1 MATMTASVL
10 NNFADLALSLPPPS
24 LEATIKQNPTVVD
37 ATGYDG
43 RTALQKAVM
52 VGNLPVVRL
61 LLQYGSDPNLRAQS
75 GETAVHVACCR
86 GLLNMFVTLLKHGGD
101 PMVADGAGR
110 VAIHCA
116 AIAGSMLLV
125 QYLAEVCEVNLEAED
140 ARGST
145 PLHIAASC
153 GHLSLVEY
161 LVRTKKVGRTKVDS
175 DGNTALHSG
184 AVGGVSGVCWAVL
197 YPGAEHL
204 LTTTNAAG
212 LTPAQVAHAS
222 ISVSP
227 DCRRW
232 IDRWTRQYER
242 SAAVESPRWPWLIQ
256 LFTPFTIFY
265 VGILLSVFVLPHHQW
280 MVGVPVFIVALT
292 VMARQQHRLKH
303 PIRWPNPIYLGAY
316 GGGLFSTLA
325 CYAAGIKA
333 HQHQPLLLSLLM
345 WTVVLIHLFIFYKL
359 VTGDPGIVRA
369 EGPLREVLRGV
380 GEGIVKGY
388 CSECQLASPPLAHH
402 CRLCVACHHQTDH
415 HCLFLN
421 TCIAANNHWYFVVFI
436 MTNIILMTGFL
447 GAAYTA
453 TVPPGV
459 QGDWVDRLTAH
470 VHNLLN
476 EDMWTVLMAVC
487 NEASLIWAFYLL
499 NTQFQVVGSQQT
511 TLCRLKLGSPLTKPT
526 LMEKTKNF
534 WSFLLRG
541 RVPLSNQTHYFNP
554 V

>member
-1 MATMTASVL
+1 MAAMTASVL
-10 NNFADLALSLPPPS
+10 NNFADLVMSLPMPS
-24 LEATIKQNPTVVD
+24 LEATIKQNPAVIDT
-37 ATGYDG
+37 TGYDG

-61 LLQYGSDPNLRAQS
+61 LLQYGSDPNVRAQS

-86 GLLNMFVTLLKHGGD
+86 GLLNMVVVLLKHGGD
-101 PMVADGAGR
+101 PMVTDGAGR

-116 AIAGSMLLV
+116 AIAGSPLLV

-140 ARGST
+140 AHGCT

-161 LVRTKKVGRTKVDS
+161 LVKTKKVNRTKVDS
-175 DGNTALHSG
+175 EGNTVLHSG
-184 AVGGVSGVCWAVL
+184 AAGGVSGVCWALV

-204 LTTTNAAG
+204 LTTSNAAG

-232 IDRWTRQYER
+232 IDRWTRQYEQ
-242 SAAVESPRWPWLIQ
+242 SKALESPCWPWLIQ

-265 VGILLSVFVLPHHQW
+265 TGILLCVFMLPHHQW
-280 MVGVPVFIVALT
+280 MTGLPVFLVALT
-292 VMARQQHRLKH
+292 VMARQHHRLKH

-316 GGGLFSTLA
+316 GGGLFSTLV
-325 CYAAGIKA
+325 CYTVHIKA
-333 HQHQPLLLSLLM
+333 HQHEPLLVSFTM
-345 WTVVLIHLFIFYKL
+345 WTLMFIHMFIFYRL

-369 EGPLREVLRGV
+369 EGPLQEVLRGV

-388 CSECQLASPPLAHH
+388 CSDCQLASPPLAHH

-436 MTNIILMTGFL
+436 MTNIFLMTGFL
-447 GAAYTA
+447 SGAYRAQ
-453 TVPPGV
+453 VMQGV
-459 QGDWVDRLTAH
+459 QGDWVDQFTAH
-470 VHNLLN
+470 IVYLLN
-476 EDMWTVLMAVC
+476 EDIWTALMVIC
-487 NEASLIWAFYLL
+487 NGASLIWAFYLL
-499 NTQFQVVGSQQT
+499 NGQFQVVGSQQT
-511 TLCRLKLGSPLTKPT
+511 TLCRLKLGNPVSKPT
-526 LMEKTKNF
+526 LGEKVKNF
-534 WSFLLRG
+534 WTFLLRG
-541 RVPLSNQTHYFNP
+541 RVPLSSQAHYFNT

>member
-1 MATMTASVL
+1 MTASVL
-10 NNFADLALSLPPPS
+10 NNFADLVMSLPIPS
-24 LEATIKQNPTVVD
+24 LEATIKQNPAVIDT
-37 ATGYDG
+37 TGYDG

-61 LLQYGSDPNLRAQS
+61 LLQYGSDPNVRAQS

-86 GLLNMFVTLLKHGGD
+86 GLLNMVVVLLKHGGD
-101 PMVADGAGR
+101 PMVTDGAGR

-116 AIAGSMLLV
+116 AIAGSPLLV

-140 ARGST
+140 AHGCT

-153 GHLSLVEY
+153 GHLTLVEY
-161 LVRTKKVGRTKVDS
+161 LVKAKKVNRAKVDS
-175 DGNTALHSG
+175 EGNTVLHSG
-184 AVGGVSGVCWAVL
+184 ATGGVSGVCWALV

-204 LTTTNAAG
+204 LATSNAAG
-212 LTPAQVAHAS
+212 LTPSQVAHAS

-242 SAAVESPRWPWLIQ
+242 SKALESPCWPWLIQ

-265 VGILLSVFVLPHHQW
+265 MGILLCVFMLPHHQW
-280 MVGVPVFIVALT
+280 MTGLPVFLVALT
-292 VMARQQHRLKH
+292 VMARQHHRLKH

-316 GGGLFSTLA
+316 GGGLFSTIA
-325 CYAAGIKA
+325 CYVVHIKA
-333 HQHQPLLLSLLM
+333 HQHEPLLVSLTM
-345 WTVVLIHLFIFYKL
+345 WTLMLIHMFIFYRL

-369 EGPLREVLRGV
+369 EGPLQEVLRGV

-388 CSECQLASPPLAHH
+388 CSDCQLASPPLAHH

-421 TCIAANNHWYFVVFI
+421 TCIAANNHWYFVVFV
-436 MTNIILMTGFL
+436 MTNICLMTGFL
-447 GAAYTA
+447 SAAYRSRET
-453 TVPPGV
+453 PGV
-459 QGDWVDRLTAH
+459 QGDWVDLLTAH
-470 VHNLLN
+470 VVYLLN
-476 EDMWTVLMAVC
+476 EDMWTALMVIC
-487 NEASLIWAFYLL
+487 NGASLIWAFYLL
-499 NTQFQVVGSQQT
+499 NGQFQVVGSQQT
-511 TLCRLKLGSPLTKPT
+511 TLCRLKLGSPVTKPT
-526 LMEKTKNF
+526 LGEKLKNF
-534 WSFLLRG
+534 WTFLLRG
-541 RVPLSNQTHYFNP
+541 RVPLSSQAHYFNTT